1 MNEQQTAPNEM
12 LALIRKAFREVIERP
27 LGDLDLDTRI
37 ADLGIDS
44 VSVAE
49 IVFRIEDALGIEV
62 PTSEWVRVRTLV
74 DFVDVV
80 DRARRQ

>member
-1 MNEQQTAPNEM
+1 MTERQVASGEM
-12 LALIRKAFREVIERP
+12 LALIRSTFREVIERP
-27 LGDLDLDTRI
+27 LGELNLDTSI

-62 PTSEWVRVRTLV
+62 PTAEWVRIRTLV